1 METLTLIRTN
11 STHEDFK
18 NLVAEL
24 NAYLSVIDG
33 SEHAFYQQYN
43 GIENLNHVVI
53 AYKNNEPV
61 ACGAFKRVDA
71 SSAEIKRMYT
81 KPEVRKYGL
90 ASKVLKELEQ
100 WAFEEH
106 FENTILETG
115 KRQVEAVKFYQK
127 NHYLSMPNF
136 GPYQGIE
143 NSVCFKKTLTHEKG

>member
-1 METLTLIRTN
+1 
-11 STHEDFK
+11 
-18 NLVAEL
+18 
-24 NAYLSVIDG
+24 
-33 SEHAFYQQYN
+33 
-43 GIENLNHVVI
+43 
-53 AYKNNEPV
+53 
-61 ACGAFKRVDA
+61 
-71 SSAEIKRMYT
+71 MYT